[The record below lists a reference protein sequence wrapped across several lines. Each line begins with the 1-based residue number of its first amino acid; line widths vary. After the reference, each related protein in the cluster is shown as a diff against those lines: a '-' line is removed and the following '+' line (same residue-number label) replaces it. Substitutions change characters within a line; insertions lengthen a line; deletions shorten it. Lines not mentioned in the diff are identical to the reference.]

1 MLTYVA
7 ELGSEL
13 SICQLPPKCPM
24 HRGPGSLFAS
34 GVNIPAFVPCFIGR
48 TYKETHLPSWAAVGD
63 GSSVQMALFL
73 EQVWFLLSLYHKH
86 ITQEPTPHQQLFPLG
101 IVRYVALNICLL
113 EKQVMLY
120 FSDLSSQQAYT
131 HSLLTSCKFLSN
143 YFTLSFVFPFWKY

>member
-1 MLTYVA
+1 
-7 ELGSEL
+7 
-13 SICQLPPKCPM
+13 M